1 MPSWNEANRG
11 YTPVNKLKKNNF
23 LLITYWHSIKV
34 YFQHKLLLSVG
45 LRSFGRLTLFQSAY
59 APKYF
64 QYLLDTNL
72 FPVGKSGTFAPF
84 TRHMLTRY
92 QHKAMLYSQVLEEP
106 NLMSNILKHLAPK
119 DAVNLKRSHGNFTLS
134 PRFDEVVGTYLLKE
148 KQIYEEKLKKE
159 KERLAFEKRKTAF
172 TTKMRTH
179 LYAIE
184 GVQGT
189 QNRKRL
195 AIDMFDFLYES
206 KDIIELPMFV
216 NFRESVHNRLIVFLR
231 DPLHN
236 FDLVAPL
243 SGSALRYRVQ
253 AQPVP
258 YTGNSTWSTSST

>member
-1 MPSWNEANRG
+1 
-11 YTPVNKLKKNNF
+11 
-23 LLITYWHSIKV
+23 
-34 YFQHKLLLSVG
+34 
-45 LRSFGRLTLFQSAY
+45 
-59 APKYF
+59 
-64 QYLLDTNL
+64 
-72 FPVGKSGTFAPF
+72 
-84 TRHMLTRY
+84 MLTRY

-119 DAVNLKRSHGNFTLS
+119 DAVNLKRSHGEFTLS
-134 PRFDEVVGTYLLKE
+134 PRFDEVEGEYLLKE

-159 KERLAFEKRKTAF
+159 KERLAFEKRKNAF
-172 TTKMRTH
+172 TTKMRDY

-195 AIDMFDFLYES
+195 AIDMFDYLYES

-231 DPLHN
+231 NPLHD
-236 FDLVAPL
+236 FQSESLHYLDLL
-243 SGSALRYRVQ
+243 FGIKVQ

-258 YTGNSTWSTSST
+258 YTEDEYVEYIIDLNGDRLWI